1 MRIPRSLSLL
11 ISLPLLLGLG
21 CKERDRSTDV
31 PAAEGPYGTAPPPPG
46 STTRPSSTTHP
57 AESGRAVAPQSNAPG
72 GGAVI
77 VDGPG
82 PGSPGTR

>member
-1 MRIPRSLSLL
+1 MSLARSLSLL

-21 CKERDRSTDV
+21 CKERDRSTDL
-31 PAAEGPYGTAPPPPG
+31 PAAEGPYGTAAPPPG
-46 STTRPSSTTHP
+46 STRPNSTTRP
-57 AESGRAVAPQSNAPG
+57 AESGRAVAPQSNTPG
-72 GGAVI
+72 GGPVI